1 MRGAMRRSLSIL
13 ALIVFAGL
21 ASGCGQSEAT
31 GASQATGGFDVSV
44 LPRVSGA
51 KQVFASPFSTIF
63 TAPGSVKDTAA
74 TVRSTLTGLG
84 WKSYVRP
91 HSASAEFENMAIM
104 NLKKGPQALSV
115 MVGLAPAQNNAT
127 SVTYN
132 AVALPADLPFP
143 QDASAIEYDYDAPEL
158 ICLTGEAI
166 EPTLAYYRK
175 ELGALGWSLWSAKL
189 GDTQP
194 PGGRNGELTQKGAYA
209 FYTKTG
215 KKPLVLTLQ
224 TRADSKLTVAIKSYP
239 MGMLEA
245 EHRAAVN
252 AGNRAKGLPVA
263 EVAPPAAK
271 PAPAEPFKS
280 AAKVHADMVKEVHQ
294 SLLAATTQMA
304 VHAAP
309 KPAALSRD
317 VPHPRAGNQL
327 PIPLPETA
335 ADIDYKAQSE
345 RLEFNSKTSVG
356 ALATFYRDEM
366 KRLGWSEHQSVIN
379 KANMV
384 VLDFSKAKQKLMVT
398 IIQLGNHANVSADG
412 SALAAAKAK
421 APVVAQAAAPQA
433 TASKTPPL
441 PLPADAK
448 EVEYDADRGA
458 VDFTSGSTIK
468 AVTEFYRAEM
478 KRQGWNEASPAVER
492 PALVMLNYTKDDD
505 GVSLMINQAGDKTMV
520 SANGTGLK
528 TAAAKAAPPSAEDL
542 EVTETAGL
550 PVPKAHEMAVGEKT
564 GVRKA
569 VKAEVRLPLAVTL
582 DFYRRELGKRKWQEQ
597 SKGAVVAAD
606 HAMIVYAAPE
616 GPAVLK
622 LSRKSGHTMVEL
634 AVKDTAQAA
643 KSGML
648 PKPGQAKILLGNML
662 PADATVTIKGKT
674 IRIKAGAGTK
684 APDGPSLDLPPGK
697 YKYSLKAAG
706 LPAETE
712 ELEVAADE
720 TWGLLV
726 APGGMMPMHVY

>member
-51 KQVFASPFSTIF
+51 KQIFASPFSTIF

-104 NLKKGPQALSV
+104 NLQEGSAGVQRDGRPRPGAEQRDQRDLQR
-115 MVGLAPAQNNAT
+115 GRPARR
-127 SVTYN
+127 S
-132 AVALPADLPFP
+132 AVPK
-143 QDASAIEYDYDAPEL
+143 DASAIEYDYDAPEL

-166 EPTLAYYRK
+166 EPTLAFYRK

-224 TRADSKLTVAIKSYP
+224 TRSDSKLTVAIKSYP

-252 AGNRAKGLPVA
+252 AENRAKGLPVA

-294 SLLAATTQMA
+294 SLLEATTQMA

-345 RLEFNSKTSVG
+345 RLEFNSKTSVA

-366 KRLGWSEHQSVIN
+366 KRLGWREHQSVIN

-421 APVVAQAAAPQA
+421 APVVAQAAAPRQSPA
-433 TASKTPPL
+433 RRRRFLCRRTQKRSNTTPTAARSIS
-441 PLPADAK
+441 PAD
-448 EVEYDADRGA
+448 
-458 VDFTSGSTIK
+458 
-468 AVTEFYRAEM
+468 
-478 KRQGWNEASPAVER
+478 R
-492 PALVMLNYTKDDD
+492 P
-505 GVSLMINQAGDKTMV
+505 S
-520 SANGTGLK
+520 
-528 TAAAKAAPPSAEDL
+528 
-542 EVTETAGL
+542 
-550 PVPKAHEMAVGEKT
+550 
-564 GVRKA
+564 
-569 VKAEVRLPLAVTL
+569 
-582 DFYRRELGKRKWQEQ
+582 RR
-597 SKGAVVAAD
+597 
-606 HAMIVYAAPE
+606 
-616 GPAVLK
+616 
-622 LSRKSGHTMVEL
+622 
-634 AVKDTAQAA
+634 
-643 KSGML
+643 
-648 PKPGQAKILLGNML
+648 
-662 PADATVTIKGKT
+662 
-674 IRIKAGAGTK
+674 
-684 APDGPSLDLPPGK
+684 
-697 YKYSLKAAG
+697 
-706 LPAETE
+706 
-712 ELEVAADE
+712 
-720 TWGLLV
+720 
-726 APGGMMPMHVY
+726 